1 MRPDWSSS
9 KKEVWNC
16 PRTDS
21 LLLKVAISPCEQSG
35 VGDSLIAPN
44 MWTHVAM
51 AYDGGTKIQIF
62 VNSLSVYDQQCG
74 TSPSD
79 ISITDGDLRI
89 GSAGGDNTGPGY
101 NNFHGR
107 IDEVVLFDRALNQDE
122 LVTIRD
128 VPQPSCEFHPAGS
141 IIGVPAGD
149 GSSEKSPGRD

>member
-51 AYDGGTKIQIF
+51 TYDGGTKIQIF

-89 GSAGGDNTGPGY
+89 GSAGGVTIL
-101 NNFHGR
+101 GR
-107 IDEVVLFDRALNQDE
+107 GITIFTVVLMK
-122 LVTIRD
+122 
-128 VPQPSCEFHPAGS
+128 SCCLT
-141 IIGVPAGD
+141 VL
-149 GSSEKSPGRD
+149 